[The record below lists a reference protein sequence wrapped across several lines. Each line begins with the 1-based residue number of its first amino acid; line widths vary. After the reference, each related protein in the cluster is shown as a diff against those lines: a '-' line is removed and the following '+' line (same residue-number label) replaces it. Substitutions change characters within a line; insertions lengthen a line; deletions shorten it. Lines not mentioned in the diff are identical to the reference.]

1 MSKKK
6 IIKELKYITLMIF
19 IVQILK
25 FIEKNT
31 VTNLFFCVNFF
42 KIFIFMNCVNFL
54 KFDFNKKKPL
64 VWNQYIKTNIN
75 LFLEIVSSLKASTV

>member
-1 MSKKK
+1 
-6 IIKELKYITLMIF
+6 MIF

-64 VWNQYIKTNIN
+64 V
-75 LFLEIVSSLKASTV
+75 